1 MVLALSPSNAAD
13 KSKASVNECK
23 TWERAIQARTNYFQL
38 NKNKET
44 GWQTNQIK
52 AVKGFNYKWFDHE
65 IKTKNNLFLLIQK
78 NFTGKTETG
87 WKFTTPL
94 MKMKSCKLT
103 TPPPGDDLVIPG
115 K

>member
-1 MVLALSPSNAAD
+1 MFINKFLN
-13 KSKASVNECK
+13 KININ
-23 TWERAIQARTNYFQL
+23 TITT
-38 NKNKET
+38 NKNK
-44 GWQTNQIK
+44 
-52 AVKGFNYKWFDHE
+52 
-65 IKTKNNLFLLIQK
+65 NLFLFINK

-103 TPPPGDDLVIPG
+103 IPPPGDDLVIPG